1 MRFIIIIM
9 SSAILLISNSECRG
23 QGPLVVIT
31 DLDNSG
37 GPFVCSSETCTWTSG
52 EFSIAGASEYVLSA
66 DIECIGI
73 DLFEEDDYLTISY
86 RIDNGSWIP
95 LMELYDD
102 FRRTTFTTSVTG
114 SGLSM
119 QLKIDSE
126 TSSSTETFVVHKL
139 MVETAAG
146 STFPSFPPDTGIDPE
161 CGMQASAGT
170 LIIDGGSLERV
181 PTHPTIMAMI
191 EHMGGL
197 ETHIVASYQGQSEVT
212 PAEYAEYTGYWVDI
226 GFETVS
232 TMTSD
237 EHDMVESNTEAFV
250 ADLKLATGLFMRGGR
265 QWRIVD
271 TFGNADVSTL
281 TLDEMWNLLERGG
294 VIGGTSAGAT
304 VQGDFMPRGD
314 TGGSGTM
321 ISEEPLHQQGFR
333 FLPNVAFDV
342 HVSARG
348 RITDLKEVMEYTNAR
363 DDDIIG
369 IGIDEDTAIVV
380 QGKVFEVIGSGVVY
394 VHTWNESVEG
404 GYILILRAGDKYNL
418 CTRQEFVA
426 GNSWGYLKVIN
437 NLNSRSRYV
446 NVVRDDEFYP
456 GATDGYNNSLDIDRG
471 SQSPGYPDAFSVIP
485 GYELWSDYRLNDS
498 NAPYNVNLAFIG
510 NLSSTQLNWLEFEF
524 YEVDGNDGKF
534 GKKQIVFGSKR
545 IPYGPAADIKRGL
558 KHSPDP
564 NKLRLDLIDV
574 PAGTPG
580 VYDPNATLDIG
591 TRLLADLNGDKIVN
605 FLDYALFARD
615 WRNNSKEKSIGNIS
629 GPNGIPDGNDGGKAI
644 INEIDLGAF
653 AEQWLCDPNTISKA
667 MQSLPK
673 ELYERLNQT
682 ASYILNNIGDS
693 KLVCNFYQ
701 THINQ
706 YLSPDITEKIVA
718 TKEDTE
724 TQTPTLRIMLVL
736 SENNHNGHLNKPY
749 ETIDH
754 KLHNNNHRSL

>member
-1 MRFIIIIM
+1 M
-9 SSAILLISNSECRG
+9 SIPRSFGDVNGGRVARCSVRDAGPGKKEQLLLGTENLLLIQRIVQDRSDGIVIQPWSRSMKQLFSVFSILSAILLISNSECRG

-394 VHTWNESVEG
+394 VHTWSESVEG
-404 GYILILRAGDKYNL
+404 GYILILKAGDKYNL

-426 GNSWGYLKVIN
+426 ALGDLDGDGFVDGKDLLKWQ
-437 NLNSRSRYV
+437 
-446 NVVRDDEFYP
+446 RDYTGSAED
-456 GATDGYNNSLDIDRG
+456 ATDLANWEANYGK
-471 SQSPGYPDAFSVIP
+471 SV
-485 GYELWSDYRLNDS
+485 
-498 NAPYNVNLAFIG
+498 
-510 NLSSTQLNWLEFEF
+510 
-524 YEVDGNDGKF
+524 
-534 GKKQIVFGSKR
+534 
-545 IPYGPAADIKRGL
+545 AAQFD
-558 KHSPDP
+558 
-564 NKLRLDLIDV
+564 
-574 PAGTPG
+574 
-580 VYDPNATLDIG
+580 
-591 TRLLADLNGDKIVN
+591 
-605 FLDYALFARD
+605 
-615 WRNNSKEKSIGNIS
+615 
-629 GPNGIPDGNDGGKAI
+629 
-644 INEIDLGAF
+644 
-653 AEQWLCDPNTISKA
+653 
-667 MQSLPK
+667 
-673 ELYERLNQT
+673 
-682 ASYILNNIGDS
+682 
-693 KLVCNFYQ
+693 
-701 THINQ
+701 
-706 YLSPDITEKIVA
+706 
-718 TKEDTE
+718 
-724 TQTPTLRIMLVL
+724 VL
-736 SENNHNGHLNKPY
+736 SAVTSAVPEPTTCTLA
-749 ETIDH
+749 
-754 KLHNNNHRSL
+754 LAALCLAMSRRRAF

>member
-1 MRFIIIIM
+1 M

-31 DLDNSG
+31 EFGNSG
-37 GPFVCSSETCTWTSG
+37 GPFECSSETCTWTSG
-52 EFSIAGASEYVLSA
+52 EFSIAGASESVLSA
-66 DIECIGI
+66 DLECIGI
-73 DLFEEDDYLTISY
+73 DLFEDDDYLTISY

-95 LMELYDD
+95 LIELDDD
-102 FRRTTFTTSVTG
+102 FRRTTFTTSLTA
-114 SGLSM
+114 SGQSM
-119 QLKIDSE
+119 QLKIESE
-126 TSSSTETFVVHKL
+126 TSHSSETYLVHKL
-139 MVETAAG
+139 MVEVAES

-181 PTHPTIMAMI
+181 PTHPTIMAII

-197 ETHIVASYQGQSEVT
+197 ETHIVASYQGQSNVT

-342 HVSARG
+342 HVSERARV
-348 RITDLKEVMEYTNAR
+348 TDLKEVLEYANDR
-363 DDDIIG
+363 GQDLLG

-426 GNSWGYLKVIN
+426 GTAAPVWTVDPTDKADAIEDKPYVGSLGGDATDPDVGDTLTFSKDSFAGPGSDWLTIAADGALSGTPYESNIGSNSWTVSVTDSWSTPVTAT
-437 NLNSRSRYV
+437 LNIEV
-446 NVVRDDEFYP
+446 LDLH
-456 GATDGYNNSLDIDRG
+456 DGYYGFYDFGFLANAWLQTACGYCLG
-471 SQSPGYPDAFSVIP
+471 S
-485 GYELWSDYRLNDS
+485 
-498 NAPYNVNLAFIG
+498 
-510 NLSSTQLNWLEFEF
+510 
-524 YEVDGNDGKF
+524 
-534 GKKQIVFGSKR
+534 
-545 IPYGPAADIKRGL
+545 
-558 KHSPDP
+558 
-564 NKLRLDLIDV
+564 
-574 PAGTPG
+574 
-580 VYDPNATLDIG
+580 
-591 TRLLADLNGDKIVN
+591 DLNYDGDVNMDDLKIM
-605 FLDYALFARD
+605 
-615 WRNNSKEKSIGNIS
+615 
-629 GPNGIPDGNDGGKAI
+629 
-644 INEIDLGAF
+644 
-653 AEQWLCDPNTISKA
+653 AERWLSAP
-667 MQSLPK
+667 
-673 ELYERLNQT
+673 
-682 ASYILNNIGDS
+682 
-693 KLVCNFYQ
+693 
-701 THINQ
+701 
-706 YLSPDITEKIVA
+706 
-718 TKEDTE
+718 
-724 TQTPTLRIMLVL
+724 
-736 SENNHNGHLNKPY
+736 
-749 ETIDH
+749 
-754 KLHNNNHRSL
+754 